1 MSIVA
6 WHLHCGAK
14 AEEGPIEDKVPLGW
28 SLSLFEVG
36 HNDQKL
42 ALAMDV
48 PTVEVIHAVE
58 KGPMLRK
65 ARGLWIGGGPHNEGG
80 HMGYEIAH
88 AMKCPHSYGY
98 STMVQK
104 APWL

>member
-42 ALAMDV
+42 SLAMDV

-58 KGPMLRK
+58 KGPMLKRLV
-65 ARGLWIGGGPHNEGG
+65 GCGSEVVPT
-80 HMGYEIAH
+80 
-88 AMKCPHSYGY
+88 MKEATWG
-98 STMVQK
+98 MK
-104 APWL
+104 